1 MNMKKH
7 SHNKVV
13 YKPYVMGQPSL
24 LPPDLEE
31 LIPEKHMVRVINE
44 AIEQI
49 DLSILYQQYK
59 GGGTSSY
66 HPKMMLKVLVY
77 GYAERLYSS
86 RKIAKALRE
95 NINFMWLSGQNRPD
109 FRTINRFRG
118 EVMKEVIGEVFAS
131 VLELLIEQEYVKL
144 EDYFIDGSKLEA
156 NARRHSAV
164 WAKNT
169 KRYKEGVQEKVRELL
184 EEIERVNEA
193 EQEEYG
199 DRDLP
204 EVGEEAE
211 IDSQRLQEKIDEL
224 NDRLRGGTEDKTLSK
239 AVRKMEKDYLPR
251 LKKYEEQEKKLAG
264 RNSYS
269 KTDEDATFMRMKEDQ
284 SKPEAWPK
292 PAYNVQ
298 LGTENQFI
306 VGFSVH
312 QQANDAA
319 CLIQHLE
326 EVETQLGHLPENWSG
341 DAGYGSEEN
350 LAYAEEKQCNAYLKY
365 PTFDKEGKPKYRDD
379 PFRAEN
385 FEYDAENN
393 CFICPTGRRLP
404 FERSFTRENKTGY
417 SSHIDVYTSLD
428 CSNCPLYEQ
437 CVTRKGNRR
446 INISWNFWSLKDEAR
461 ERLNSEKGVKLRS
474 QRRWDVEGVFGQI
487 KFNRN
492 FRRFMLRGLQKVRT
506 ELGLVSLAHNFIKLA
521 AC

>member
-1 MNMKKH
+1 MKKH
-7 SHNKVV
+7 THNKVV

-31 LIPEKHMVRVINE
+31 LIPENHVVRTVHE

-49 DLSILYQQYK
+49 DLSILYRQYE

-77 GYAERLYSS
+77 GYVEKLYSS

-95 NINFMWLSGQNRPD
+95 NVNFMWLSGQSRPD

-118 EVMKEVIGEVFAS
+118 EVMKEIIGEVFAS
-131 VLELLIEQEYVKL
+131 VLELLIEQGHVKL
-144 EDYFIDGSKLEA
+144 EDYFVDGSKLEA

-169 KRYKEGVQEKVRELL
+169 KRYKERVGQQIRELL
-184 EEIERVNEA
+184 EEIERENEV

-204 EVGEEAE
+204 EVGEGVD
-211 IDSQRLQEKIDEL
+211 IDSQRLKEKIDQL
-224 NDRLRGGTEDKTLSK
+224 NERLRKHPDEGDLKKSI
-239 AVRKMEKDYLPR
+239 RKMEKDYRPR
-251 LKKYEEQEKKLAG
+251 LEKYEEQARKLGG

-284 SKPEAWPK
+284 RNPEAWPK

-298 LGTENQFI
+298 LGTESQFI

-312 QQANDAA
+312 QQANDAT
-319 CLIQHLE
+319 CLKPHLE
-326 EVETQLGHLPENWSG
+326 EVEQYLERLPENWVG
-341 DAGYGSEEN
+341 DGAYGTEEN

-365 PTFDKEGKPKYRDD
+365 PTFYQESKAKYRND

-385 FEYDAENN
+385 FAYDSASD
-393 CFICPTGRRLP
+393 CFTCPQGKLLP
-404 FERSFTRENKTGY
+404 FDHN
-417 SSHIDVYTSLD
+417 D
-428 CSNCPLYEQ
+428 
-437 CVTRKGNRR
+437 TRKTHSGFLVHTQRYTCRNCIGCPFKTQCTRGEGNRQ
-446 INISWNFWSLKDEAR
+446 INVSWNNWRLKDIAR
-461 ERLNSEKGVKLRS
+461 QLLTSEKGVKLRS
-474 QRRWDVEGVFGQI
+474 RRGWEVEGVFGHI
-487 KFNRN
+487 KYNRKY
-492 FRRFMLRGLQKVRT
+492 RRFLLRGLGKVRT
-506 ELGLVSLAHNFIKLA
+506 ELGLLSLAHNFIKLA
-521 AC
+521 AV